1 MKKAKSKKKI
11 ILLVLLALILLMI
24 VGWWGFCVK
33 MYNDNFNVRGDS
45 YEPLMLRVEDFS
57 GLRCTEYAFSSD
69 KGQMLAG
76 YLYSAG
82 EDQQGIVVIAHGFG
96 DGGHNSYMDCAN
108 FFAQN
113 GYFTFAYDATGTD
126 KSGGEGVGG
135 VPQGVIDLDHAIS
148 FVEANAD
155 IPELPIVLFGHSWGA
170 YSVSAV
176 LTYHPEVKVVIECC
190 GFNRSSDMFESG
202 GKSQAGSVIYAMTP
216 FIRLHERF
224 KYGKYATNTA
234 MDGFEATD
242 AAVMIVHSADDDV
255 IGIEYGCDKYY
266 EKYKDDPRFTF
277 LRFEDRGHNGILK
290 DPDDIYVDELN
301 AEFKKWL
308 ETLDYDYESEEN
320 RERFIEDKANYL
332 TENLDRARWS
342 SRLDMDLFAQ
352 FLSFY
357 DRAIGIIPDGEQQT
371 LEEKYP
377 DYFGLQTSKGLEVYV
392 WQMAPESY
400 SFGVLPGT
408 NREKTLE
415 ELWNMKGANADEMRA
430 ILSTYDI
437 DESEIIIIPWQNP
450 ISSYIP
456 EYWIRQK
463 DESPDSVA
471 KRQQEY
477 VDSLREMLFASVIP
491 TGSDSL

>member
-1 MKKAKSKKKI
+1 
-11 ILLVLLALILLMI
+11 
-24 VGWWGFCVK
+24 
-33 MYNDNFNVRGDS
+33 
-45 YEPLMLRVEDFS
+45 
-57 GLRCTEYAFSSD
+57 
-69 KGQMLAG
+69 
-76 YLYSAG
+76 
-82 EDQQGIVVIAHGFG
+82 
-96 DGGHNSYMDCAN
+96 
-108 FFAQN
+108 
-113 GYFTFAYDATGTD
+113 
-126 KSGGEGVGG
+126 
-135 VPQGVIDLDHAIS
+135 
-148 FVEANAD
+148 
-155 IPELPIVLFGHSWGA
+155 
-170 YSVSAV
+170 
-176 LTYHPEVKVVIECC
+176 
-190 GFNRSSDMFESG
+190 
-202 GKSQAGSVIYAMTP
+202 MTP

-224 KYGKYATNTA
+224 KYGKYAINTA

-242 AAVMIVHSADDDV
+242 APVMIVHSADDDV
-255 IGIEYGCDKYY
+255 IGIEYGCDQYF
-266 EKYKDDPRFTF
+266 EKCKDDPRFTF

-290 DPDDIYVDELN
+290 DPDDTYVDELN
-301 AEFKKWL
+301 ADFKVWL

-377 DYFGLQTSKGLEVYV
+377 DYFGLPTSKGLEVYV
-392 WQMAPESY
+392 WQMAPGSY

-408 NREKTLE
+408 NREKTNE
-415 ELWNMKGANADEMRA
+415 ELWNMKGAAADEMRA

-463 DESPDSVA
+463 DEDADSVA
-471 KRQQEY
+471 KRQQDY
-477 VDSLREMLFASVIP
+477 VDSLREMLFAPVN
-491 TGSDSL
+491 